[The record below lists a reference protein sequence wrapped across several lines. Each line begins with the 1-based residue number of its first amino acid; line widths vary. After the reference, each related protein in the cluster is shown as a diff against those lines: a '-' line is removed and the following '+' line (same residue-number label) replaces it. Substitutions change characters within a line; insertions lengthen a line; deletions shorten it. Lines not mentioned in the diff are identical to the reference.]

1 MKNNTKRLLS
11 LLFVLILIISTVT
24 ACSGN
29 KAEDGAGNSSNSN
42 KENTSNA
49 QDPVAFKDISGDIR
63 GNKAPTQE
71 QTDEVNHSLNDTYL
85 GDVYDEVIP
94 SDYSAYPVKGDVVLD
109 VWMPANSNIPDMN
122 NHVVQ
127 KQVEQLTGIKV
138 NFITPPIGQEADAFT
153 LMISSGDLPDI
164 IIEPGRYPG
173 GLEAGV
179 NDGAYID
186 LTDLMEKMHRT
197 IRNGAI
203 PMNREEKL
211 QSLMTASCWAFTG
224 SPRIPNGPGLE
235 R

>member
-11 LLFVLILIISTVT
+11 LLFVLVLIISTVT

-29 KAEDGAGNSSNSN
+29 KAEDGAGSSSNSN

-186 LTDLMEKMHRT
+186 LTDLMEKMHQT
-197 IRNGAI
+197 IRSGAI

-211 QSLMTASCWAFTG
+211 QSLTTASCWAFTG

>member
-11 LLFVLILIISTVT
+11 LLFVLVLIISTVT

-29 KAEDGAGNSSNSN
+29 KAEDGAGSSSNSN

-138 NFITPPIGQEADAFT
+138 NFITPPIGHKPT
-153 LMISSGDLPDI
+153 PLL
-164 IIEPGRYPG
+164 
-173 GLEAGV
+173 
-179 NDGAYID
+179 
-186 LTDLMEKMHRT
+186 
-197 IRNGAI
+197 
-203 PMNREEKL
+203 
-211 QSLMTASCWAFTG
+211 
-224 SPRIPNGPGLE
+224 
-235 R
+235 